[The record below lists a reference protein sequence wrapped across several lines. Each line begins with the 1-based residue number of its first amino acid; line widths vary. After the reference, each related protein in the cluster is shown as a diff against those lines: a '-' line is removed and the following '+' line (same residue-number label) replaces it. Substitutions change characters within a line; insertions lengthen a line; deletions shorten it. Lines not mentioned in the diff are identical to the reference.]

1 MVLHLS
7 QDPAPPESRIY
18 QKLQAGESQDPW
30 NHPAVIVGK
39 WIEGGEQC
47 VSIRL
52 CTTFHGVKVVD
63 RKAEHQRKYFL
74 LAANDVDEEPHG
86 DTCLARMEAGSGK
99 FTRRTYV
106 NLSANSVYPIE
117 YKHLGLFGTKPPM
130 RFDSKAR
137 AIILSS
143 PQH

>member
-7 QDPAPPESRIY
+7 NPAPPESRIH
-18 QKLQAGESQDPW
+18 QKLLAGGAQDPW

-39 WIEGGEQC
+39 WIADGEQC

-52 CTTFHGVKVVD
+52 CTTFHGTRIVD
-63 RKAEHQRKYFL
+63 YKTARHQKLYV
-74 LAANDVDEEPHG
+74 LAANEEDEKPHG
-86 DTCLARMEAGSGK
+86 DTCLAEMEAGSGK
-99 FTRRTYV
+99 FGRRTYV
-106 NLSANSVYPIE
+106 NLSANSVFPIE

-137 AIILSS
+137 DTIMNARED
-143 PQH
+143 